1 MPIVRS
7 EHLHIENR
15 AVTTGKPFSRHAST
29 HSNRQHDQIA
39 ASIRQVWRSNRLAV
53 APEVVR

>member
-39 ASIRQVWRSNRLAV
+39 ASSGKFGAAIGSQ
-53 APEVVR
+53 